1 MNKRGTSKKNSF
13 PCFFHF
19 SQRFSIGHNHW
30 IASFLFFFLIGTG
43 IYSLTAQAPPQP
55 HSLKGSSEDQL
66 LDANQRAVVS
76 EMQESFRRLLDKQD
90 KELDELLK
98 ELKKAP
104 KEKKVDCLTT
114 IITRLIEQRK
124 EMHQEMDAM
133 RSRMRELKSLSQ
145 SSSLP
150 NAFEPPAAPSSNAS
164 SNASS
169 PPPSAQPNQ
178 DSQDNETAR

>member
-1 MNKRGTSKKNSF
+1 MNKRVTSKKNSF

-19 SQRFSIGHNHW
+19 SKRFSIGHNHW

-43 IYSLTAQAPPQP
+43 TYRLIAQAPPQP
-55 HSLKGSSEDQL
+55 HNLKRGSEDQL
-66 LDANQRAVVS
+66 LDANQRAIVS

-90 KELDELLK
+90 KELDGLLK

-114 IITRLIEQRK
+114 IVTRLIEQRK

-145 SSSLP
+145 SSNLP
-150 NAFEPPAAPSSNAS
+150 NAFEPPAALPANAS
-164 SNASS
+164 S
-169 PPPSAQPNQ
+169 SAQPNQ
-178 DSQDNETAR
+178 DSQDNETAH